1 MESIS
6 TKDRGAPSELERHVE
21 GFARQIDTAGYC
33 GPVVLRHSRLASAV
47 AEAMETRGMSPRQLD
62 EEAALPLFSEIAAGL
77 AHSSQRYARRCMHKF
92 RDYLIEHA
100 GAPPDAVVTDMS
112 PLACQRREYR
122 RYLKQVRGLADS
134 TIYVCLRVYDRFL
147 AFRFGEEFGD
157 ARDIVPDDITAFMAT
172 VRAAGSRNR
181 DVPSHLRNLF
191 RFLLWSGRTERD
203 LSKAV
208 PSVKGVPRK
217 IPRHLTPAE
226 VNRVVAAVG
235 QRGKAAKRN
244 YAIVLTMAR
253 LGLREPEV
261 VGIELDDIDWRAG
274 EILVRGKGRLHDRM
288 PLPADVG
295 EAIVDYIRHERRGRD
310 RALFV
315 STNAPFGRL
324 KRVRVRLMLAEAYKA
339 TGVTP
344 PRLHVGAHVLRHSLA
359 TDMLRKGASLEE
371 IGDVLRHRSAK
382 TTTIYAQHDVD
393 ALRSISRPWPT
404 EGDRE

>member
-1 MESIS
+1 MKTIGTE
-6 TKDRGAPSELERHVE
+6 DRGAQSELERHVE

-33 GPVVLRHSRLASAV
+33 GPIVLRHSRLASAV
-47 AEAMETRGMSPRQLD
+47 AEAMETHGMSPRQLD

-77 AHSSQRYARRCMHKF
+77 APSSRQYARHCMHRF

-100 GAPPDAVVTDMS
+100 GAPPDAVVVDMS

-134 TIYVCLRVYDRFL
+134 TIYRYLRIHDRFL

-157 ARDIVPDDITAFMAT
+157 PRDIVPDDITAFMAT
-172 VRAAGSRNR
+172 VRATGSRNE
-181 DVPSHLRNLF
+181 DMPSHLRNLF
-191 RFLLWSGRTERD
+191 RFLHWSGRTERD

-217 IPRHLTPAE
+217 IPRCLTPAE

-244 YAIVLTMAR
+244 HAMVLTMAR

-274 EILVRGKGRLHDRM
+274 EILVRGKGRRHDRM

-295 EAIVDYIRHERRGRD
+295 EAIVDYIRHERRGHD

-315 STNAPFGRL
+315 STRAPFGRL
-324 KRVRVRLMLAEAYKA
+324 KRARVRLMLAAAYEA

-344 PRLHVGAHVLRHSLA
+344 PRPHVGAHVLRHSLA

-371 IGDVLRHRSAK
+371 IGDVLRHRSAM

-404 EGDRE
+404 EGDRQ